1 MAQGPQGQ
9 WNAERPWP
17 TAGTGAN
24 NAASWVPKPETE
36 TEAPTVTEDMEHV
49 DLEAKVWAGSV
60 KSFNQDKGWGHIECA
75 ETFKYFGK
83 DIFLLKSQ
91 LPGPASTI
99 GKGTCVNF
107 RITDNGR

>member
-49 DLEAKVWAGSV
+49 DLEAKVWTGSV
-60 KSFNQDKGWGHIECA
+60 KSFNQEKGWGHIECA
-75 ETFKYFGK
+75 ETEQMYGK
-83 DIFLLKSQ
+83 DPTTWGMF
-91 LPGPASTI
+91 AA
-99 GKGTCVNF
+99 
-107 RITDNGR
+107 NGSFWTVTMLWIP